1 MGEEGGTKLNLQTDF
16 DLAPLIC
23 PEGQG
28 VAYIPFL
35 CQTTKLTLN
44 SMKIHMVGSAAVV
57 TIEGLLAN
65 SLQGTADAEIPPTSA
80 FPRVC
85 ADLSVTGSPAC
96 CSLEILLTGKDLKK
110 EKQTTHECNVPSTE
124 SNHSGW

>member
-1 MGEEGGTKLNLQTDF
+1 MRSSTYWGGGGRGNETLNLQSDF
-16 DLAPLIC
+16 YLAPLIC

-35 CQTTKLTLN
+35 CQATKLTLN
-44 SMKIHMVGSAAVV
+44 SIKIHTVGSAAVV
-57 TIEGLLAN
+57 TIEGLLPN

-96 CSLEILLTGKDLKK
+96 CSLKILLTGKD
-110 EKQTTHECNVPSTE
+110 
-124 SNHSGW
+124 

>member
-1 MGEEGGTKLNLQTDF
+1 MGKEGGTKLNLQTDF

-23 PEGQG
+23 PEDQG

-44 SMKIHMVGSAAVV
+44 SMKIHTVGSAAVV
-57 TIEGLLAN
+57 TIERLLAN

-85 ADLSVTGSPAC
+85 ADLSVMGSPASC
-96 CSLEILLTGKDLKK
+96 ALKILLTGKDLKK
-110 EKQTTHECNVPSTE
+110 EKQTTHATFLPLNQTTVAG
-124 SNHSGW
+124 N